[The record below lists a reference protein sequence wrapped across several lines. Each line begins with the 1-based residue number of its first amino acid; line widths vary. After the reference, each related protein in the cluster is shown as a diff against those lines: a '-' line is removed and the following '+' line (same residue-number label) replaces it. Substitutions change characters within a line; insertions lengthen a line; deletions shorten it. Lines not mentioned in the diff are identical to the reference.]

1 MSCKGQKAEMIESV
15 IVMEGVGRKQG
26 EAEGGEGKKKTGAK
40 KAVTDMGMVRYLE
53 VRRRIRD
60 Y

>member
-1 MSCKGQKAEMIESV
+1 MAMAMI
-15 IVMEGVGRKQG
+15 MEGVRRKQG
-26 EAEGGEGKKKTGAK
+26 GVEGVKSKRKKKKVGAK
-40 KAVTDMGMVRYLE
+40 KAVTDMGMVRCLE

>member
-1 MSCKGQKAEMIESV
+1 LQVMVMM
-15 IVMEGVGRKQG
+15 IVMEGIRRKQG
-26 EAEGGEGKKKTGAK
+26 GVEREIKRTRKKKVGAK
-40 KAVTDMGMVRYLE
+40 KAVTDMGMVRCLE